1 MKTLPR
7 LTKCALFVVA
17 AFCVTAF
24 QCDRK
29 HNAVFLP
36 DPQETDQIV
45 LPGTEIS
52 EADAS
57 ELTRILNSK
66 RSNKRF
72 FTLKTFTP
80 GMAPVV
86 SGQLPFPKCLE
97 AHGFDP
103 GLIDD
108 GNKTGISRKE
118 FSRVSRV
125 VGMGCIS
132 RTCPQPQN
140 PPWLPRYNR
149 TSKIASKELVDAV
162 KPILEKYRAK

>member
-17 AFCVTAF
+17 AFCVSAY

-29 HNAVFLP
+29 HNVVLLP
-36 DPQETDQIV
+36 DAQDTDQIV
-45 LPGTEIS
+45 LPGTELS
-52 EADAS
+52 DADAS
-57 ELTRILNSK
+57 ALMKILNSK
-66 RSNKRF
+66 SSNKQF
-72 FTLKTFTP
+72 YTLKTFTL

-86 SGQLPFPKCLE
+86 SGRLPFPKCLE

-125 VGMGCIS
+125 VGTGCVS
-132 RTCPQPQN
+132 RNCTQN

-149 TSKIASKELVDAV
+149 KSLKASKELVDAV
-162 KPILEKYRAK
+162 KPILEKYQ

>member
-1 MKTLPR
+1 MKTLPG
-7 LTKCALFVVA
+7 LTKCGLFVVA

-36 DPQETDQIV
+36 DPQDTDQIV
-45 LPGTEIS
+45 LPGTEVS
-52 EADAS
+52 DADAA
-57 ELTRILNSK
+57 ELMKILNSK
-66 RSNKRF
+66 QSNKRF

-86 SGQLPFPKCLE
+86 SGKLPFPKCLE
-97 AHGFDP
+97 PRGFDP

-108 GNKTGISRKE
+108 GAKTGISRKA

-132 RTCPQPQN
+132 RTCPTN
-140 PPWLPRYNR
+140 PPWLPRY
-149 TSKIASKELVDAV
+149 SKHDKVASKELVDAV
-162 KPILEKYRAK
+162 KPILEKYRAR

>member
-17 AFCVTAF
+17 AFCVSAYE
-24 QCDRK
+24 CDRK

-52 EADAS
+52 ETDAS
-57 ELTRILNSK
+57 ELMRILNSK

-80 GMAPVV
+80 GRPATV

-108 GNKTGISRKE
+108 GNKTGISRRE

-125 VGMGCIS
+125 VGTGCVS
-132 RTCPQPQN
+132 RNCTQN
-140 PPWLPRYNR
+140 PPWLPRYSR
-149 TSKIASKELVDAV
+149 HDPKASKELVDTV
-162 KPILEKYRAK
+162 KPILEKYKSK

>member
-17 AFCVTAF
+17 AFCVSAS

-29 HNAVFLP
+29 HNVVFLP
-36 DPQETDQIV
+36 DPQDTDQIV

-57 ELTRILNSK
+57 ELMKILNSK

-80 GMAPVV
+80 GMTPVV

-132 RTCPQPQN
+132 RNCTQN
-140 PPWLPRYNR
+140 PPWLPRYSR
-149 TSKIASKELVDAV
+149 HDRKASKDLVDTV
-162 KPILEKYRAK
+162 KPILEKYRPR